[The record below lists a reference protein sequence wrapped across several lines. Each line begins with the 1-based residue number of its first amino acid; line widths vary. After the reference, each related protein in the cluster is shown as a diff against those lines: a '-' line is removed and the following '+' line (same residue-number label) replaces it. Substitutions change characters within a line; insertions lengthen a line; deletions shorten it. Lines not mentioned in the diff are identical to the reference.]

1 MTDYNCYTFRM
12 PTEKDLIR
20 RLILKLQ
27 DYEVEMKAL
36 GLVLAAMRRGHPEF
50 PALELLE
57 QARQYPQFR
66 EDVQTQYKP
75 LLQAMESVELS
86 DLLDKLPPSKYLH

>member
-1 MTDYNCYTFRM
+1 M
-12 PTEKDLIR
+12 PTEKELVS

-36 GLVLAAMRRGHPEF
+36 GLVLAVMRRDHPAF

-57 QARQYPQFR
+57 EARLYPQFR
-66 EDVQTQYKP
+66 EDVQTRYKP
-75 LLQAMESVELS
+75 LLQAMESVDLS